1 MCTNTCLFLTV
12 DNLMKESQVKVMYC
26 ENINFALI
34 VFKQFMVRLACYY
47 FATVTLN
54 ILKIVL

>member
-1 MCTNTCLFLTV
+1 
-12 DNLMKESQVKVMYC
+12 MKESQVKIIYC

-34 VFKQFMVRLACYY
+34 VFKQFMVHLACYY
-47 FATVTLN
+47 FATVILN